1 MILKEHYP
9 PQDSFKMGSGGSSGS
24 ILYDSREQSWLL
36 THHSCSI
43 LLFFNKFKDTCPDLV
58 EGSGTNPDD
67 ISVLLRLTIRWELQ
81 SAQRELQANG
91 WLYAGIGMPSSIS
104 LPQSGTMQKDYPN
117 LRTHRARTGWG
128 LSCNDVTGQ
137 LPSMPRSAL
146 ASVGMS
152 MEVTWL

>member
-91 WLYAGIGMPSSIS
+91 
-104 LPQSGTMQKDYPN
+104 
-117 LRTHRARTGWG
+117 
-128 LSCNDVTGQ
+128 
-137 LPSMPRSAL
+137 
-146 ASVGMS
+146 
-152 MEVTWL
+152 